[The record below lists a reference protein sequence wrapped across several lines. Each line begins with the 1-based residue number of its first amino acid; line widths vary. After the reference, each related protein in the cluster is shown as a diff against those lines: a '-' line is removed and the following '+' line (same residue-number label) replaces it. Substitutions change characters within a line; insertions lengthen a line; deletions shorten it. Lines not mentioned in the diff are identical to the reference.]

1 MSVSLISND
10 VPAAKSSAKKNSSA
24 DAASSKIV
32 AKFSIFDPVIT
43 YEHREFYEKIVNE
56 LNGLFPI
63 CNQGKCSAVEISED
77 ATEQEQI
84 TDLMVRVEN
93 FSHELLDVTKKLF
106 DQFYQA
112 KEEFHR
118 MIFSNV
124 AYVKINLIDRNLL
137 ERTCDVRWWALE
149 TAFGDCVGAAN
160 SVREKISSLCSQLTD
175 LNKKLKKRHDENNG
189 EDVSGAN
196 FEAEQKFLDFIAM
209 VLPDL
214 ENEVRIMVNAG
225 AYEKY
230 VNNVNLLLTAIPESA
245 AGKELQKSVKELSDD
260 LQKLHGK
267 IKFSCQRLEDVNSSY
282 TLYRDLVICDRR
294 GTVIANANRKTRS
307 RVLGID
313 ISDTQWFK
321 EATKTRDGTEYFA
334 QDLTR
339 GTIED
344 MPSLVYTTAIRENLD
359 NNGAFIGA
367 MGILFDFQGET
378 KIILDDYMP
387 TDDKSNTASGWHSF
401 FTNESGEIIGSSDD
415 AIFEQGRLAHV
426 PRHHRQ
432 LSSGQKACSYAI
444 VEGQDAAIFT
454 AKTDGY
460 LEYKGLGWSSHLVVP
475 RAAIFGSRYHA
486 ENAGISMEELMDSLI
501 IPNINKQTYLK
512 IQEDKESIQ
521 LISLNGIVFASK
533 LGKRGVALGPIFD
546 QITKT
551 GDFATSRMEDL
562 LAEMAAGELALNLQ
576 ALEMFS
582 KQAID
587 LIDRNLFERSADI
600 RWWSTDR
607 YFWEALSD
615 PSEDAFQRACNRLK
629 VINNSY
635 TMYRNLVL
643 ADSSGEIVACS
654 KMELRNELKKVNVS
668 DQEWFQ
674 NGMRT
679 QRSNEYAVQDVQTS
693 VLEKHKDRSLIYSGG
708 IRAEGAREGDST
720 GVLGVLFDW
729 DTEAGKILENCLPR
743 DRDGNYIAG
752 CAAFY
757 TSATHEVI
765 ETTDPETF
773 PVGMVVD
780 LPPEHHNLQ
789 PGQSSS
795 GIFNQGEKRYIL
807 GTSRTQGYREYQGLA
822 WCAHV
827 VRPL

>member
-1 MSVSLISND
+1 MATM
-10 VPAAKSSAKKNSSA
+10 AAVQKSGSSRVKA
-24 DAASSKIV
+24 DS

-43 YEHREFYEKIVNE
+43 YEHREFYEKIVSE

-118 MIFSNV
+118 MILSNV

-149 TAFGDCVGAAN
+149 TAFGECVEGVN
-160 SVREKISSLCSQLTD
+160 GVRDQMADIAGQL
-175 LNKKLKKRHDENNG
+175 KAIKAKLKKNGDGDSSETGKGNDGSSEQQLLSAIGNVLPHLSENVSIIVDVEAYEDYCRKTEVLISILTVSSAGNGLCVMIKDLNG
-189 EDVSGAN
+189 ELK
-196 FEAEQKFLDFIAM
+196 QLH
-209 VLPDL
+209 
-214 ENEVRIMVNAG
+214 
-225 AYEKY
+225 EKIQY
-230 VNNVNLLLTAIPESA
+230 
-245 AGKELQKSVKELSDD
+245 
-260 LQKLHGK
+260 
-267 IKFSCQRLEDVNSSY
+267 SCERLEDINCSY
-282 TLYRDLVICDRR
+282 TLYRDLVICDRD
-294 GTVIANANRKTRS
+294 GFIIANANRETRKK
-307 RVLGID
+307 VLGLNIA
-313 ISDTQWFK
+313 DTQWFTQ
-321 EATKTRDGTEYFA
+321 AVKTRDGTEYFA
-334 QDLTR
+334 QDLMH
-339 GTIED
+339 GKIED
-344 MPSLVYTTAIRENLD
+344 MPSLVYTTAIRENVD
-359 NNGAFIGA
+359 NNGAVIGA
-367 MGILFDFQGET
+367 MGILFDFQGEA

-387 TDDKSNTASGWHSF
+387 TDPAGGVSSGWYSF
-401 FTNESGEIIGSSDD
+401 FTNESGTIIASSDQS
-415 AIFEQGRLAHV
+415 IFEPGRLAHV
-426 PRHHRQ
+426 PRHHRELQ
-432 LSSGQKACSYAI
+432 SGGKAHSYSI

-460 LEYKGLGWSSHLVVP
+460 LEYGGLGWSSHLVVP
-475 RAAIFGSRYHA
+475 RSAIFGSRYHA
-486 ENAGISMEELMDSLI
+486 ENAGISTVELMDSNI
-501 IPNINKQTYLK
+501 IPEINKETYEK

-607 YFWEALSD
+607 YFWKCLTE
-615 PSEDAFQRACNRLK
+615 PSEDAFQSACNRLK

-635 TMYRNLVL
+635 TMYRNLILV
-643 ADSSGEIVACS
+643 DSGGEIVACS
-654 KMELRNELKKVNVS
+654 KMELRNELKKLNVS
-668 DQEWFQ
+668 DKDWFQ

-679 QRSNEYAVQDVQTS
+679 QRSNEYAVQDTQKS
-693 VLEKHKDRSLIYSGG
+693 PLEKHKDRSLIYSGG
-708 IRAEGAREGDST
+708 IRAGGAREGDAI

-729 DTEAGKILENCLPR
+729 DTEARKILENCLPR
-743 DRDGNYIAG
+743 DRDGVFIAG

-757 TSATHEVI
+757 TNASHEI
-765 ETTDPETF
+765 METSDPEKF
-773 PVGMVVD
+773 PVGMVVN
-780 LPPEHHNLQ
+780 LPDEHRELGD
-789 PGQSSS
+789 GQSAS
-795 GIFNQGEKRYIL
+795 GLYEQDGQRYL
-807 GTSRTQGYREYQGLA
+807 MGSSRTQGYREYRGLA

>member
-1 MSVSLISND
+1 MTVAASLKT
-10 VPAAKSSAKKNSSA
+10 AKASSAPA
-24 DAASSKIV
+24 RPGEEATR
-32 AKFSIFDPVIT
+32 FSIFNPVIT
-43 YEHREFYEKIVNE
+43 YEHREFYERIVSE

-93 FSHELLDVTKKLF
+93 FSHELLEVTKKLF

-118 MIFSNV
+118 MILANV

-149 TAFGDCVGAAN
+149 TAFGECVGAAN
-160 SVREKISSLCSQLTD
+160 SGRAQLTELARQLEAVRGRLD
-175 LNKKLKKRHDENNG
+175 PARTAAGADGEAPLCAAAGQLGPAVEKLLP
-189 EDVSGAN
+189 
-196 FEAEQKFLDFIAM
+196 FLAG
-209 VLPDL
+209 P
-214 ENEVRIMVNAG
+214 VRILGDPAAFAEFSAQAEILEG
-225 AYEKY
+225 
-230 VNNVNLLLTAIPESA
+230 LLTAAGTGRELA
-245 AGKELQKSVKELSDD
+245 ARLKAACFDVGR
-260 LQKLHGK
+260 LHEQ
-267 IKFSCQRLEDVNSSY
+267 IRFSCERLEDINSSY
-282 TLYRDLVICDRR
+282 TLYRDLVICDRE
-294 GTVIANANRKTRS
+294 GYVIANANRQTRA
-307 RVLGID
+307 RVLGLNIA
-313 ISDTQWFK
+313 DTQWFRS
-321 EATKTRDGTEYFA
+321 AVKTRDGNEYFA

-339 GTIED
+339 GKIED
-344 MPSLVYTTAIRENLD
+344 IPSLIYTTAIRENVD
-359 NNGAFIGA
+359 NNGAVIGA
-367 MGILFDFQGET
+367 MGILFDFQGEA

-387 TDDKSNTASGWHSF
+387 ADAGGGVASGWHSF
-401 FTNESGEIIGSSDD
+401 LTNESGTIIAASDES
-415 AIFEQGRLAHV
+415 IFEPGRLAHV
-426 PRHHRQ
+426 PRRHRE
-432 LSSGQKACSYAI
+432 LGAGEKAHSYAA
-444 VEGQDAAIFT
+444 VEGQDSAVFT

-475 RAAIFGSRYHA
+475 RAAIFGSRYQA
-486 ENAGISMEELMDSLI
+486 ENAGISTEELMDSLI
-501 IPNINKQTYLK
+501 IPEINKQTYQK

-551 GDFATSRMEDL
+551 GDFATSRMEEL

-607 YFWEALSD
+607 YFWEALTG
-615 PSEDAFQRACNRLK
+615 PSEEAFSRACNRLK

-635 TMYRNLVL
+635 TMYRNLIL
-643 ADSSGEIVACS
+643 ADASGEIVACS
-654 KMELRNELKKVNVS
+654 KLELRNELKKVNVS

-674 NGMRT
+674 SGMRT
-679 QRSNEYAVQDVQTS
+679 QRSNEYAVQDVQKS
-693 VLEKHKDRSLIYSGG
+693 PLEKHKQRSLVYSGG
-708 IRAEGAREGDST
+708 VRAEGAREGDT
-720 GVLGVLFDW
+720 IGVLGVLFDW
-729 DTEAGKILENCLPR
+729 DTEARKILDNCLPR
-743 DRDGNYIAG
+743 DRVGNFIAG
-752 CAAFY
+752 CVAFY
-757 TSATHEVI
+757 TNAQHEII
-765 ETTDPETF
+765 ETTDPEKF
-773 PVGMVVD
+773 PVGMDVN
-780 LPPEHHNLQ
+780 LPETHQELAT
-789 PGQSSS
+789 GQSAS
-795 GIFNQGEKRYIL
+795 GFYEQNGVRYLI
-807 GTSRTQGYREYQGLA
+807 GTSRTQGYREYRGLD